1 MRSNRLSLAAAALA
15 ASAGAPLAAGAAE
28 LPSFSCGAPSA
39 AITWSSGFSSQPTF
53 FNTVTGASGDV
64 GCFGADFLQ
73 VIPRKSGEG
82 QKDFLK
88 ITLAEAFVDDGEKA
102 NAEIK
107 FDHKVFH
114 KLVDIPGAPGGYE
127 TYFDL
132 TQFVFNSDGKDPFAE
147 VFLGLK
153 ITTLNKFEG
162 VPTFKWDSES
172 QALQMF
178 IPLQEADAVLTLTSA
193 PTAVPEPET
202 WALLTTGLVGAGA
215 LLRRRRAR
223 AW

>member
-28 LPSFSCGAPSA
+28 LPSFSCGSSS
-39 AITWSSGFSSQPTF
+39 AITWASGFSSQPTF
-53 FNTVTGASGDV
+53 FDAVTGASGDV
-64 GCFGADFLQ
+64 GCNGTDFLH
-73 VIPRKSGEG
+73 VIGRKSGEG

-88 ITLAEAFVDDGEKA
+88 ITLAEAFVDGGDSA

-107 FDHKVFH
+107 FDLKIFH
-114 KLVDIPGAPGGYE
+114 KLVDIPGAPGDGHE

-132 TQFVFNSDGKDPFAE
+132 TQFVFNSDAKDPFAE

-153 ITTLNKFEG
+153 ITTLHKFDG
-162 VPTFKWDSES
+162 KISFKWDSES
-172 QALQMF
+172 QALSAL
-178 IPLQEADAVLTLTSA
+178 IPLQEDDAVLSLTSA
-193 PTAVPEPET
+193 PSNIPEPET
-202 WALLTTGLVGAGA
+202 WALLTTGLVGMGA
-215 LLRRRRAR
+215 VMRRRRAR